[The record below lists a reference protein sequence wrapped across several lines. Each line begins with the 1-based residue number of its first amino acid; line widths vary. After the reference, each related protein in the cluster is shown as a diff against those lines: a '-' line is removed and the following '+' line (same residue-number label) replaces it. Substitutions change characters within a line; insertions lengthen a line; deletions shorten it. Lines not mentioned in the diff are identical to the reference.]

1 MKEGPLPESTA
12 VTRLAAASE
21 PPEDPAER
29 AVFFLNRANF
39 HARRAVEDA
48 WQCGIALNETKDSL
62 PHGAWL
68 PWLESED
75 IPKRTAT
82 RFMQLARGIKI
93 GHLGRYDSV
102 DAALKSVDKRKID
115 ESTKGAREALRQDLE
130 QLRGSEPMPAVPSDP
145 VGENETGND
154 RTADVV
160 ALRQNAVD
168 KPEDEARTLKAELIG
183 AHEHIDDLKEQL
195 ALVSKIRGE
204 DGKFEWAL
212 VTVGKLQ
219 DKLRSTAASLREC
232 SEHGQVVKQE
242 NQRLR
247 KRLRDLDEHIR
258 P

>member
-1 MKEGPLPESTA
+1 
-12 VTRLAAASE
+12 
-21 PPEDPAER
+21 
-29 AVFFLNRANF
+29 
-39 HARRAVEDA
+39 
-48 WQCGIALNETKDSL
+48 
-62 PHGAWL
+62 
-68 PWLESED
+68 
-75 IPKRTAT
+75 
-82 RFMQLARGIKI
+82 
-93 GHLGRYDSV
+93 
-102 DAALKSVDKRKID
+102 
-115 ESTKGAREALRQDLE
+115 
-130 QLRGSEPMPAVPSDP
+130 MPAVPSDP

-160 ALRQNAVD
+160 ALRQDAID

-195 ALVSKIRGE
+195 ALVLKNRGE

-232 SEHGQVVKQE
+232 REHGQLVKQE

-247 KRLRDLDEHIR
+247 KRLRDLGEHIR